1 MGFKITVITIE
12 VITMDRRKRKTRKA
26 IFDACVSLTKE
37 VDFQQITVNEIVKTA
52 DINRGTFYLHFEDKF
67 DMMNSFENEMIE
79 KIENVLVKNLPDE
92 QSNQQFLESRY
103 TTIIEILNCYTN
115 NKELLQLLLRSSNN
129 TSFQLKLR
137 EKLKVVMTEQVLP
150 KISKSELNV
159 PIDLFVILF
168 TSASLSLAEY
178 AYKTDTA
185 INSEEL
191 ANFLIKLM
199 MQGPAKTLGLI
210 SNE

>member
-1 MGFKITVITIE
+1 
-12 VITMDRRKRKTRKA
+12 MDRRKRKTRKA
-26 IFDACVSLTKE
+26 IFDACVALTKE
-37 VDFQQITVNEIVKTA
+37 MDFQQITVNEIVKTA

-79 KIENVLVKNLPDE
+79 KIENVLLNNLPDE

-103 TTIIEILNCYTN
+103 TTIIEILQCYTD

-129 TSFQLKLR
+129 ASFQLKLR
-137 EKLKVVMTEQVLP
+137 EKLKVVLTKQVLP
-150 KISKSELNV
+150 KISTHELNI

-178 AYKTDTA
+178 AYQSDTEF
-185 INSEEL
+185 NSEEL
-191 ANFLIKLM
+191 ADFLMKIM
-199 MQGPAKTLGLI
+199 MQGPAKTLGFFQ
-210 SNE
+210 SE

>member
-1 MGFKITVITIE
+1 
-12 VITMDRRKRKTRKA
+12 MDRRKRKTRKA
-26 IFDACVSLTKE
+26 IFGACVALTKE
-37 VDFQQITVNEIVKTA
+37 MDFQQITVNEIVKMA

-79 KIENVLVKNLPDE
+79 KIEDVLVKNLPSE
-92 QSNQQFLESRY
+92 QSNQQFIESRY
-103 TTIIEILNCYTN
+103 TSIIEILQCYTD
-115 NKELLQLLLRSSNN
+115 NKELLQLLLKSSNN

-137 EKLKVVMTEQVLP
+137 EKLKIVMTEQILP
-150 KISKSELNV
+150 KYSNFEFNI

-178 AYKTDTA
+178 AYQSDTP

-191 ANFLIKLM
+191 ANFLINIM
-199 MQGPAKTLGLI
+199 MQGPAKTLGFI
-210 SNE
+210 ESE

>member
-1 MGFKITVITIE
+1 
-12 VITMDRRKRKTRKA
+12 MDRRKRKTRKS

-37 VDFQQITVNEIVKTA
+37 MNFQQITVNEIVKMA

-79 KIENVLVKNLPDE
+79 KIEDVLVKNLPSE
-92 QSNQQFLESRY
+92 QTNQQFIESRY
-103 TTIIEILNCYTN
+103 TTIIEILQCYTD
-115 NKELLQLLLRSSNN
+115 NKELLQLLLKSSNN

-137 EKLKVVMTEQVLP
+137 EKLKIVMAEQILP
-150 KISKSELNV
+150 KYSNFEFNI

-178 AYKTDTA
+178 AYQSETP

-191 ANFLIKLM
+191 ANFLINIM
-199 MQGPAKTLGLI
+199 MQGPAKTLGFI
-210 SNE
+210 QSE